1 MANEGF
7 FHRLRDGGTFRVVTG
22 YDLYVSLLMTVLLF
36 STVGRSITTY
46 KLDIFIKNATSLSG
60 SLTAVI
66 ITGTAILV
74 SLTDSDF
81 LVLLKRE
88 DIYSNLMSTFEYTTI
103 LSIFVSVFGIVLQAY
118 EYSYAEVYLFIFSFI
133 YLIFAVS
140 SLVSKIVSF
149 GEKKGDV
156 ALINKLRKETEKLQ
170 QSDFDNQ
177 IDETQVNK
185 EKESEPENNTQ

>member
-1 MANEGF
+1 
-7 FHRLRDGGTFRVVTG
+7 
-22 YDLYVSLLMTVLLF
+22 MTVLLF